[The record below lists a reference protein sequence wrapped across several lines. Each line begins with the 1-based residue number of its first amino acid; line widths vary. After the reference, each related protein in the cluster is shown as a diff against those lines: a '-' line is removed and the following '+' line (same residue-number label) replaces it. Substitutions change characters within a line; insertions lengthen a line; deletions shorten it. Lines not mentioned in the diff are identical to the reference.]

1 MPVETTSHILGE
13 PLETITCEC
22 GNIVKV
28 KGLEPLSTVE
38 CPKCRKMFPVS
49 VRIGQFLLLRRL
61 GQGAMGEVFEAKDI
75 TLGRH
80 VAIKVMG
87 RKVAADG
94 ETMKNFVREAR
105 HLAALNHR
113 NVVQVHS
120 IGVEKGQPY
129 IVMELVPGGRVD
141 QMITKE
147 TPGDERRLLEVMIDA
162 ACGLE
167 AASKAGLIHGDVKPA
182 NILIDNHGHGKIVDF
197 GLARFE
203 ESQVEG
209 KIYGTPFYL
218 PPELLQGKTADF
230 RSDLYSLGASFFHAL
245 AGRPPFRA
253 KTVKDIVRMR
263 LLDPAPNL
271 RTLAPAMHPKTAQV
285 IAKMLEK
292 DPDDR
297 HGSYGELV
305 ADLRE
310 AVAEVDAGP
319 VDPAMAALHEALS
332 GTDRGA
338 SRSGRIRAAE
348 ATARTRQPAARHS
361 HHGHHGHH
369 RHGHDVAPKSKA
381 PLLIAGGLALIVIVV
396 AIIVAG
402 GGSDG
407 PPPGPSAAE
416 RSFNESFDADKLDP
430 TWQFVDGGGKL
441 LAGIYRLEDNN
452 PAKSPGIRRVIGPG
466 TCTVDLIV
474 SKIEWT
480 DSDGALQFEVWDSPD
495 SGIVVHLWKAQG
507 KYYLELKAMG
517 STPGGAAL
525 GKTRFDA
532 APTALKLRLA
542 WYDDTQRWKVTY
554 GLNGDPPGPEAEGSP
569 AADPAITGAS
579 ANRYLLVRTE
589 QYGSGKP
596 LAMELSD
603 VNVDVIESLKK

>member
-1 MPVETTSHILGE
+1 VPVETTSHILGE

-22 GNIVKV
+22 GNVVKV

-49 VRIGQFLLLRRL
+49 VRIGQFLLLKRL

-147 TPGDERRLLEVMIDA
+147 TPGDERRLLEIMIDA
-162 ACGLE
+162 ASGLE
-167 AASKAGLIHGDVKPA
+167 AANKAGLIHGDVKPA
-182 NILIDNHGHGKIVDF
+182 NILIDNHGQGKIVDF

-271 RTLAPAMHPKTAQV
+271 RSLAPAMHPKTAQV

-297 HGSYGELV
+297 YASYGELI

-332 GTDRGA
+332 STDRGA

-348 ATARTRQPAARHS
+348 SPAKARQPAR
-361 HHGHHGHH
+361 HGHHAHGHH
-369 RHGHDVAPKSKA
+369 RHGHDSAPKSKV
-381 PLLIAGGLALIVIVV
+381 PLLIIGGVALIAIVIG
-396 AIIVAG
+396 IIVATSG
-402 GGSDG
+402 NGG

-416 RSFNESFDADKLDP
+416 RSFNESFDAEKLDP
-430 TWQFVDGGGKL
+430 AWQFVDGGGKL
-441 LAGIYRLEDNN
+441 LAGIYRIEDNN
-452 PAKSPGIRRVIGPG
+452 PVKSPGIRRVIGPG
-466 TCTVDLIV
+466 TCSIDFIV
-474 SKIEWT
+474 SKIEWPDT
-480 DSDGALQFEVWDSPD
+480 DGSLQFEVWDTAD
-495 SGIVVHLWKAQG
+495 AGILVHLWQAQG
-507 KYYLELKAMG
+507 KHYIELKTMG
-517 STPGGAAL
+517 STPGGTTL
-525 GKTRFDA
+525 GKTRFEA

-542 WYDDTQRWKVTY
+542 WYEDTQRWKVTY

-569 AADPAITGAS
+569 AASPAITGTTAS
-579 ANRYLLVRTE
+579 RYLLVRTE

-603 VNVDVIESLKK
+603 VNVELIETPAK